1 MPKIYLSPSSKES
14 DSWLIGGN
22 DEYYMNLIVDA
33 MILVFRSNG
42 IDFIR
47 NNPGNS
53 LSQIISQSNAGN
65 HDLHIALYSNSSP
78 ENMRGILQGPDIYH
92 YATSKEGQKAAEI
105 IAEKI
110 RSIYPN
116 PELVQVIPTTI
127 LAELRRT
134 KAPAIL
140 VKIAYQDNYDDAV
153 WVRDNIDSIGRQ
165 LAIGTAEYLNVPF
178 KSP

>member
-1 MPKIYLSPSSKES
+1 M
-14 DSWLIGGN
+14 
-22 DEYYMNLIVDA
+22 
-33 MILVFRSNG
+33 
-42 IDFIR
+42 
-47 NNPGNS
+47 
-53 LSQIISQSNAGN
+53 
-65 HDLHIALYSNSSP
+65 
-78 ENMRGILQGPDIYH
+78 
-92 YATSKEGQKAAEI
+92 
-105 IAEKI
+105 
-110 RSIYPN
+110 
-116 PELVQVIPTTI
+116 QVIPTTI